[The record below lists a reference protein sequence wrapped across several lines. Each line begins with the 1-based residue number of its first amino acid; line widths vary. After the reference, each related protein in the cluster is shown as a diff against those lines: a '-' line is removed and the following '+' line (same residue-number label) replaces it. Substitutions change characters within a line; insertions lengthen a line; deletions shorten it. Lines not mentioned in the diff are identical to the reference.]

1 MLVSVGKGMTCYLL
15 TVIQESLALKH
26 LTMAIDLTQLP
37 IIGHRHTAVVKQI
50 AIKTFIDRAMREEEG
65 HLSLELPRLHKRFL

>member
-1 MLVSVGKGMTCYLL
+1 MLISVSKSMTCYLL
-15 TVIQESLALKH
+15 TVVQESLTFKH

-50 AIKTFIDRAMREEEG
+50 AIKTLVNGAMGEEES
-65 HLSLELPRLHKRFL
+65 HLTL